1 MGRTSPTTDPRPA
14 FTLRFR
20 DEETH
25 RTLRLT
31 SELLGVSMNEL
42 AEQAIAHEL
51 AQIGADLEDR
61 LRRTA
66 DLLGKY
72 RGGDTEREI
81 DEFARAEVTEDD
93 PLRSRKTPVQDPL
106 GVSAV
111 FARPLER
118 G

>member
-1 MGRTSPTTDPRPA
+1 MARPAPDTDSRQA

-31 SELLGVSMNEL
+31 AELLGVSMNEL
-42 AEQAIAHEL
+42 VEQAIAHEL
-51 AQIGADLEDR
+51 AQLGVDLEAR

-72 RGGDTEREI
+72 RAVDVDREI
-81 DEFARAEVTEDD
+81 DEFARAEVSEDD
-93 PLRSRKTPVQDPL
+93 PLRSLRTPADDPL
-106 GVSAV
+106 GVSAA
-111 FARPLER
+111 FARPVER
-118 G
+118 R